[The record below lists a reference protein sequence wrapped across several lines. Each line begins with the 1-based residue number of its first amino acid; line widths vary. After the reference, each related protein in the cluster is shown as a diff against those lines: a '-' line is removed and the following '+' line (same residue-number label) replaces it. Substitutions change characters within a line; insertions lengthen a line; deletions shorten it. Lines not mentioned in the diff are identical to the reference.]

1 MRAVTVKEKMMRMGT
16 DMEMEINYSD
26 IQIMAMLTKVL
37 DTQGSHVLFV
47 INIRLLIQLWT
58 L

>member
-1 MRAVTVKEKMMRMGT
+1 MRMGT

>member
-47 INIRLLIQLWT
+47 INMRLLIQLWT